1 MFILGLSPAG
11 TWFIR
16 DLHRQTQEVSDTT
29 NLIVAYLSPAPIIEA
44 IVSYLPFFDITNLII
59 AYLSPVPIIEAI
71 VSYLLFF
78 RSYQFNYSIF

>member
-1 MFILGLSPAG
+1 MLVLGLSPAG

-29 NLIVAYLSPAPIIEA
+29 NLIIAFLSPVPIIEA

-59 AYLSPVPIIEAI
+59 AFLSPVSIIETI
-71 VSYLLFF
+71 VSYLPFLALP
-78 RSYQFNYSIF
+78 I